1 MKVLVTYM
9 SKTGNTKKIAETIY
23 GEIETQKEIIPIDN
37 VDSLDEYDL
46 VFMGFPI
53 QQMGPDKKA
62 SKLMQKHC
70 IDGRD
75 VILFITH
82 AAPEGAPDLQPM
94 LDKFRTAASGAN
106 IIDMFDCQGELS
118 KSVKRIMSVMPM
130 ANLRRWAKEDNSAGQ
145 PDETRINNARIF
157 TREVMAQYAVPSIS

>member
-9 SKTGNTKKIAETIY
+9 SKTGNTKKIAEAMYDVIDSH
-23 GEIETQKEIIPIDN
+23 KEILPIDS
-37 VDSLDEYDL
+37 VDSIAGYDL

-62 SKLMQKHC
+62 AKLMQKHC

-75 VILFITH
+75 VVLFITH

-94 LDKFRTAASGAN
+94 LDKFRDAASGAN

-118 KSVKRIMSVMPM
+118 KSVKRIMSVMPV

-145 PDETRINNARIF
+145 PDETRINNARTF
-157 TREVMAQYAVPSIS
+157 AREVMERYAVSSNN